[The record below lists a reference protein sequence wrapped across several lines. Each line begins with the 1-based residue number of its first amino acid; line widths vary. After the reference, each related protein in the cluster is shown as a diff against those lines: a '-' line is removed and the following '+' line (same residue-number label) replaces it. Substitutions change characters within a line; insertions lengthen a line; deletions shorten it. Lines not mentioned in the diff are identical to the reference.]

1 MAHDN
6 AYYDLGSF
14 TWPVTTRDPEAQ
26 LWFDR
31 GMAWCYGYNHEEA
44 IVCFERALE
53 HDPGC
58 AMAQWG
64 IAYAIG
70 PNYNKPWEDFD
81 EDDKCQSLDRALT
94 ATATAGAA
102 AAAAAAGVTDIEQAL
117 IGALAQRYPSS
128 PDEPSGD
135 DAFGPWNDAYADA
148 MRAVYRAHR
157 DDLDVCALFAE
168 AIMNRTPWA
177 LWELVTGE
185 PAEGAS
191 TLEAIEVLEQAFT
204 ELDARGANRHPG
216 LLHMYIHLMEM
227 SPHPERAL
235 KAGDTLVDLVPDAG
249 HLVHMPTHID
259 VLCGH
264 YQNVVARNSA
274 AVAADRRF
282 LEQEGPMNFYSTYR
296 CHNYHFK
303 VYGAMF
309 LGQYGP
315 AAEAAEEMVRTLP
328 GDLLRTGSPPMAD
341 WLEGFVP
348 VKQHVLI
355 RFGKWREILGQA
367 LPTDQGLYC
376 VTTAMMHYARAVAY
390 ASTERVDEAEKE
402 REAFMAARDRVP
414 ESRTLFNNTCLDI
427 LAVGEAMMTGEIE
440 YRRGSFDTAFEHL
453 NRAVELD
460 DNLPYDEPWGWM
472 QPTRHALGAL
482 LMEQGRHQ
490 EAEAAYRADL
500 GLDGQLRRA
509 CWHPDNV
516 WSLHGL
522 HECLTRRGETVEAN
536 HIKQRLD
543 VAVAR
548 ADVPIE
554 SSCYCRLERAAR
566 PRPIV
571 RDASPP
577 VLKSSR

>member
-1 MAHDN
+1 MAGDN
-6 AYYDLGSF
+6 GSGDGYYDLGSF
-14 TWPVTTRDPEAQ
+14 TWPVTTSEPEAQ

-31 GMAWCYGYNHEEA
+31 GMAWCYGFNHDEA
-44 IVCFERALE
+44 IVCFQRALG

-58 AMAQWG
+58 AMAHWG

-81 EDDKCQSLDRALT
+81 DDDLRQSLDLAL
-94 ATATAGAA
+94 ASIAA
-102 AAAAAAGVTDIEQAL
+102 AAQAAAAGVSDVERAL
-117 IGALAQRYPSS
+117 IVALAARFPSS
-128 PDEPSGD
+128 PDEPSGP
-135 DAFGPWNDAYADA
+135 DAFEAWNDAYADA
-148 MRAVYRAHR
+148 MRAVYQSHR
-157 DDLDVCALFAE
+157 HDLDVCALFAE
-168 AIMNRTPWA
+168 AVMNRTPWA
-177 LWELVTGE
+177 LWELVSGE
-185 PAEGAS
+185 PAEGAG
-191 TLEAIEVLEQAFT
+191 TVEAVEVLETAFA
-204 ELDARGANRHPG
+204 EFDAIGAGRHPG

-235 KAGDTLVDLVPDAG
+235 IAGDTLVDLIPDSG

-264 YQNVVARNSA
+264 YQNVVARNHA
-274 AVAADRRF
+274 AVVADRRY
-282 LEQEGPMNFYSTYR
+282 LEQEGAANFYTLYR

-303 VYGAMF
+303 AYGAMF

-315 AAEAAEEMVRTLP
+315 AMEAAKEMVETLP
-328 GDLLRTGSPPMAD
+328 AGLLGPDDMPLAD

-348 VKQHVLI
+348 VDQHVLI
-355 RFGKWREILGQA
+355 RFGKWQEILDQP
-367 LPTDQGLYC
+367 LPEDPDLYC
-376 VTTAMMHYARAVAY
+376 VTTAMMRYARAVAY
-390 ASTERVDEAEKE
+390 ASTQRVAEAEQE
-402 REAFMAARDRVP
+402 REAFGAARDRVP
-414 ESRTLFNNTCLDI
+414 ESRMLFNNTCLDI
-427 LAVGEAMMTGEIE
+427 LAVAEAMMAGEVE
-440 YRRGSFDTAFEHL
+440 YRKGNHDTAFEHL
-453 NRAVELD
+453 ERAVELD

-482 LMEQGRHQ
+482 LMEQGRLA

-522 HECLTRRGETVEAN
+522 HECLTRRGETVEAG

-543 VAVAR
+543 LAVAR

-554 SSCYCRLERAAR
+554 SSCYCRLDSAA
-566 PRPIV
+566 
-571 RDASPP
+571 
-577 VLKSSR
+577 

>member
-1 MAHDN
+1 MGEAEMAGDN
-6 AYYDLGSF
+6 GSGDTYYDLGTF
-14 TWPVTTRDPEAQ
+14 TWPVTTRDPQAQ

-31 GMAWCYGYNHEEA
+31 GMAWCYGFNHDEA
-44 IVCFERALE
+44 IACFERALE

-58 AMAQWG
+58 AMAHWG

-81 EDDKCQSLDRALT
+81 DDDLSQSLDLALT
-94 ATATAGAA
+94 SIAA
-102 AAAAAAGVTDIEQAL
+102 ADTAAAGVTDLERAL
-117 IGALAQRYPSS
+117 IAALARRFPSS
-128 PDEPSGD
+128 ADEPSGA
-135 DAFGPWNDAYADA
+135 DAFAAWNDAYADA
-148 MRAVYRAHR
+148 MRAVHRAHP
-157 DDLDVCALFAE
+157 DDLDVGALFAE
-168 AIMNRTPWA
+168 AVMNRTPWA
-177 LWELVTGE
+177 LWDLVTGE
-185 PAEGAS
+185 PAEGAG
-191 TLEAIEVLEQAFT
+191 TLEAVEVLEQAFAD
-204 ELDARGANRHPG
+204 LDGSGAGRHPG

-235 KAGDTLVDLVPDAG
+235 KAGDTLVDLIPDAG

-264 YQNVVARNSA
+264 YQNVVARNHA
-274 AVAADRRF
+274 AVVADRRY
-282 LEQEGPMNFYSTYR
+282 LEHEGPANFYTLYR

-303 VYGAMF
+303 AYGAMF

-315 AAEAAEEMVRTLP
+315 AAEAAAEMVETLP
-328 GDLLRTGSPPMAD
+328 AGLLGPDDLPLAD

-348 VKQHVLI
+348 VSQHVLI
-355 RFGKWREILGQA
+355 RFGKWQEILDQP
-367 LPTDQGLYC
+367 LPDDGELYC
-376 VTTAMMHYARAVAY
+376 VTTAMMHYARAVAH
-390 ASTERVDEAEKE
+390 ASTGRVAEAEQE
-402 REAFMAARDRVP
+402 REAFLAARDRVP
-414 ESRTLFNNTCLDI
+414 ESRMLFNNTCLDI
-427 LAVGEAMMTGEIE
+427 LAVAEAMMTGEVE
-440 YRRGSFDTAFEHL
+440 YRKGNFDAAFEHL
-453 NRAVELD
+453 HRAVQLD

-482 LMEQGRHQ
+482 LMEQGRLE

-522 HECLTRRGETVEAN
+522 HECLTRRGETVEAG

-543 VAVAR
+543 LAVAR

-554 SSCYCRLERAAR
+554 SSCYCRLDPAA
-566 PRPIV
+566 
-571 RDASPP
+571 
-577 VLKSSR
+577 

>member
-1 MAHDN
+1 MAGHGVLGDG
-6 AYYDLGSF
+6 YYDLGSF
-14 TWPVTTRDPEAQ
+14 TWPVTTRDPQAQ

-31 GMAWCYGYNHEEA
+31 GMAWCYGFNHDEA
-44 IVCFERALE
+44 IACFERTLE

-58 AMAQWG
+58 AMAHWG

-70 PNYNKPWEDFD
+70 PNYNNPWEDFD
-81 EDDKCQSLDRALT
+81 DDDRRQSIDLALSSL
-94 ATATAGAA
+94 AA
-102 AAAAAAGVTDIEQAL
+102 ADEVAAGVAGVTDVERAL
-117 IGALAQRYPSS
+117 IGALAHRFPATGEN
-128 PDEPSGD
+128 PDDPSGPD
-135 DAFGPWNDAYADA
+135 DFAAWNDAYADA
-148 MRAVYRAHR
+148 MRAVHHTHQ

-168 AIMNRTPWA
+168 AVMNRTPWA
-177 LWELVTGE
+177 LWDLVTGE
-185 PAEGAS
+185 PAEGAG
-191 TLEAIEVLEQAFT
+191 TVEAVEVLETAFAD
-204 ELDARGANRHPG
+204 LDDAGANQHPA

-235 KAGDTLVDLVPDAG
+235 KAGDTLVDLIPDAG

-264 YQNVVARNSA
+264 YQTVVARNHA
-274 AVAADRRF
+274 AVVADRRY
-282 LEQEGPMNFYSTYR
+282 LEQAGPANFYTLYR

-303 VYGAMF
+303 AYGAMF

-315 AAEAAEEMVRTLP
+315 AAEAAAEMIETLP
-328 GDLLRTGSPPMAD
+328 AGLLGPDDTPLAD

-348 VKQHVLI
+348 VNQHVLI
-355 RFGKWREILGQA
+355 RFGKWQEILDQP
-367 LPTDQGLYC
+367 LPDDPELYC
-376 VTTAMMHYARAVAY
+376 VTTAMMRYARAVAY
-390 ASTERVDEAEKE
+390 ASTGRVAEAEQE
-402 REAFMAARDRVP
+402 REAFLAARDRVP
-414 ESRTLFNNTCLDI
+414 ESRMLFNNTCLDI
-427 LAVGEAMMTGEIE
+427 LAVAEAMMTGEVE
-440 YRRGSFDTAFEHL
+440 YRKGNFDAAFEHL

-482 LMEQGRHQ
+482 LMEQGRLD

-522 HECLTRRGETVEAN
+522 HECLTRRGETVEAG

-543 VAVAR
+543 LAVAR

-554 SSCYCRLERAAR
+554 SSCYCRLDPAA
-566 PRPIV
+566 
-571 RDASPP
+571 
-577 VLKSSR
+577 

>member
-1 MAHDN
+1 MVDDGSGDTYDG
-6 AYYDLGSF
+6 YYDLGSF
-14 TWPVTTRDPEAQ
+14 TWPVTTQDPQAQ

-31 GMAWCYGYNHEEA
+31 GMAWCYGFNHEEA
-44 IVCFERALE
+44 IACFERALE

-58 AMAQWG
+58 AMAHWG
-64 IAYAIG
+64 IAYAVG
-70 PNYNKPWEDFD
+70 PNYNNPWEDFD
-81 EDDKCQSLDRALT
+81 DDDLSQSIDLALSSI
-94 ATATAGAA
+94 AA
-102 AAAAAAGVTDIEQAL
+102 ADEVAAGVTDVERAL
-117 IGALAQRYPSS
+117 ISALAHRFPASADGPSDS
-128 PDEPSGD
+128 ADSSDSD
-135 DAFGPWNDAYADA
+135 DFAAWNDAYADA
-148 MRAVYRAHR
+148 MRAVHDTHP
-157 DDLDVCALFAE
+157 DDLNVCALFAE
-168 AIMNRTPWA
+168 AVMNRTPWA
-177 LWELVTGE
+177 LWDLVTGE
-185 PAEGAS
+185 PAEGAG
-191 TLEAIEVLEQAFT
+191 TVEAVEVLETAFAD
-204 ELDARGANRHPG
+204 LDAEGANQHPG

-235 KAGDTLVDLVPDAG
+235 KAGDTLVDLLPDAG

-264 YQNVVARNSA
+264 YQNVVARNHA
-274 AVAADRRF
+274 AVVADRSY
-282 LEQEGPMNFYSTYR
+282 LEREGPANFYTLYR

-303 VYGAMF
+303 AYGAMF

-315 AAEAAEEMVRTLP
+315 AMEAATEMVATLP
-328 GDLLRTGSPPMAD
+328 AGLLGPDDAPLAD

-355 RFGKWREILGQA
+355 RFGRWQEIL
-367 LPTDQGLYC
+367 DQPFPDDADLYC

-390 ASTERVDEAEKE
+390 ASTERLAEAEQ
-402 REAFMAARDRVP
+402 EAAAFAAARDRVP
-414 ESRTLFNNTCLDI
+414 ESRMLFNNTCLDI
-427 LAVGEAMMTGEIE
+427 LAVAEAMMTGEVE
-440 YRRGSFDTAFEHL
+440 YRKGNHDAAFEHL
-453 NRAVELD
+453 HRAVELD

-482 LMEQGRHQ
+482 LMEQGRLD

-522 HECLTRRGETVEAN
+522 HECLTRRGETVEAG

-543 VAVAR
+543 LAVAR

-554 SSCYCRLERAAR
+554 SSCYCRLDPAA
-566 PRPIV
+566 
-571 RDASPP
+571 
-577 VLKSSR
+577 

>member
-1 MAHDN
+1 MAGDN
-6 AYYDLGSF
+6 GSGDDYYDLGSF

-31 GMAWCYGYNHEEA
+31 GMAWCYGFNHDEA

-58 AMAQWG
+58 AMAHWG

-81 EDDKCQSLDRALT
+81 EDDLRQSLDLALSSI
-94 ATATAGAA
+94 AA
-102 AAAAAAGVTDIEQAL
+102 ADEVAAGVTDVERAL
-117 IGALAQRYPSS
+117 IGALARRFPASADESS
-128 PDEPSGD
+128 DSAD
-135 DAFGPWNDAYADA
+135 FADWNDAYADA
-148 MRAVYRAHR
+148 MRAVHR
-157 DDLDVCALFAE
+157 DHRHDLDVCALFAE
-168 AIMNRTPWA
+168 AVMNRTPWA
-177 LWELVTGE
+177 LWDLVTGE
-185 PAEGAS
+185 PAEGAG
-191 TLEAIEVLEQAFT
+191 TVEAVEVLETAFAD
-204 ELDARGANRHPG
+204 LDAEGANQHPG

-235 KAGDTLVDLVPDAG
+235 KAGDTLVDLIPDAG

-264 YQNVVARNSA
+264 YQNVVARNHA
-274 AVAADRRF
+274 AVVADRRY
-282 LEQEGPMNFYSTYR
+282 LAQAGPANFYTLYR

-303 VYGAMF
+303 AYGAMF

-315 AAEAAEEMVRTLP
+315 AAEAAAEMVATLP
-328 GDLLRTGSPPMAD
+328 AGLLGPDDTPLAD

-348 VKQHVLI
+348 VDQHVLI
-355 RFGKWREILGQA
+355 RFGKWQEILDQP
-367 LPTDQGLYC
+367 LPDAPELYC
-376 VTTAMMHYARAVAY
+376 VTTAMMRYARAVAY
-390 ASTERVDEAEKE
+390 ASTGQVAEATGE
-402 REAFMAARDRVP
+402 REAFLAARDRVP
-414 ESRTLFNNTCLDI
+414 ESRMLFNNTCLDI
-427 LAVGEAMMTGEIE
+427 LAVAEAMMTGEVE
-440 YRRGSFDTAFEHL
+440 YRKGNYDAAFEHL
-453 NRAVELD
+453 HRAVELD

-482 LMEQGRHQ
+482 LMERGRLE

-543 VAVAR
+543 LAVAR

-554 SSCYCRLERAAR
+554 SSCYCRLEPAA
-566 PRPIV
+566 
-571 RDASPP
+571 
-577 VLKSSR
+577 

>member
-1 MAHDN
+1 MAGDN
-6 AYYDLGSF
+6 GSGDTYYDLGTF
-14 TWPVTTRDPEAQ
+14 TWPVTTRDPQAQ

-31 GMAWCYGYNHEEA
+31 GMAWCYGFNHDEA
-44 IVCFERALE
+44 IVCFERVLE

-58 AMAQWG
+58 AMARWG

-81 EDDKCQSLDRALT
+81 DDDLSQSLDLALT
-94 ATATAGAA
+94 SIAA
-102 AAAAAAGVTDIEQAL
+102 AEAAAAGVTDVERAL
-117 IGALAQRYPSS
+117 IGALAQRFPASAG
-128 PDEPSGD
+128 EPSGP
-135 DAFGPWNDAYADA
+135 DAFAACNDAYADA
-148 MRAVYRAHR
+148 MRAVHRAHP

-168 AIMNRTPWA
+168 ALMNRTPWA
-177 LWELVTGE
+177 LWDLATGE
-185 PAEGAS
+185 PADGAG
-191 TLEAIEVLEQAFT
+191 TLEAVEVLETVFAD
-204 ELDARGANRHPG
+204 LDAVGAGRHPG

-235 KAGDTLVDLVPDAG
+235 KAGDTLVDLIPDAG

-264 YQNVVARNSA
+264 YQNVVARNHA
-274 AVAADRRF
+274 AVVADRRY
-282 LEQEGPMNFYSTYR
+282 LEREGPANFYTLYR

-303 VYGAMF
+303 AYGAMF

-315 AAEAAEEMVRTLP
+315 AMEAAEELVETLP
-328 GDLLRTGSPPMAD
+328 AGLLGPDDVPLAD
-341 WLEGFVP
+341 WVEGFVP
-348 VKQHVLI
+348 VAQHVLI
-355 RFGKWREILGQA
+355 RFGKWQEILDQP
-367 LPTDQGLYC
+367 LPDDGELYC

-390 ASTERVDEAEKE
+390 ASTGRVAEAEQE
-402 REAFMAARDRVP
+402 REAFGAARDRVP
-414 ESRTLFNNTCLDI
+414 ASRMLFNNTCLDI
-427 LAVGEAMMTGEIE
+427 LAVAEAMMTGEVE
-440 YRRGSFDTAFEHL
+440 YRRGNFGAAFEHL

-482 LMEQGRHQ
+482 LMEQGRLE
-490 EAEAAYRADL
+490 EAESAYRADL

-522 HECLTRRGETVEAN
+522 HECLTRRGETAEAN

-543 VAVAR
+543 LAVAR
-548 ADVPIE
+548 ADVAIE
-554 SSCYCRLERAAR
+554 SSCYCRLEPAA
-566 PRPIV
+566 
-571 RDASPP
+571 
-577 VLKSSR
+577 